1 MKFEL
6 KTQNEGD
13 YNLRSFR
20 SVFFIILFVLV
31 TFILSDIALKL
42 RNISRYYQITNVCR
56 LLVVEKSSTNFKK
69 LSRLSNLKSK
79 QNVWEFCREVLN

>member
-6 KTQNEGD
+6 KTQND
-13 YNLRSFR
+13 DDNSKSFR
-20 SVFFIILFVLV
+20 YFLFILFFILLTVILC
-31 TFILSDIALKL
+31 DMALKL
-42 RNISRYYQITNVCR
+42 RNISRYYQITNMCR
-56 LLVVEKSSTNFKK
+56 LLVVEKSSNNFKK